1 VRIVS
6 AAFPLGPF
14 AEPFGLTASTAEVR
28 DGALVSDW
36 RERVHPEDVD
46 TYDALAARW
55 CAGEVA
61 EDTYRLAGEDGA
73 VSWVRHRGHPRM
85 KAKAPVVDM
94 LAMDVTDL
102 HVAREQAGGAIKEP
116 AARALAL
123 AGVLHERFPQI
134 HADQVS
140 SLAAATAGEL
150 GLPRSATERVRLAGL
165 LHDVGKI
172 AIPESILS
180 KPGPLDAAERALID
194 RHPELGAELVRYV
207 PGLEGAVAG
216 IRHHHERYDG
226 AGYPDGLAGTEIPI
240 DARIVA
246 AVDTY
251 SAITT
256 DRPYQRA
263 TSHTMALAELRS
275 CSGNQLD
282 PVVVEALCRVV
293 VREADFAAERLAS

>member
-1 VRIVS
+1 VGTES
-6 AAFPLGPF
+6 FLEPF
-14 AEPFGLTASTAEVR
+14 AEAFGLASSTLEVR
-28 DGALVSDW
+28 DGALVADEW
-36 RERVHPEDVD
+36 RAAVHPDD
-46 TYDALAARW
+46 LARYDALAARW
-55 CAGEVA
+55 CAGEEA
-61 EDTYRLAGEDGA
+61 EETYRISGGDDA
-73 VSWVRHRGHPRM
+73 VRCVRHRGRRRQEGDTLF
-85 KAKAPVVDM
+85 VDT
-94 LAMDVTDL
+94 LALDVTEL
-102 HVAREQAGGAIKEP
+102 EAAREGIAANRQDA

-140 SLAAATAGEL
+140 TLAAATAEEL
-150 GLPRSATERVRLAGL
+150 GLSRDAVERIRLAGL

-194 RHPELGAELVRYV
+194 RHPELGAQLVRYV
-207 PGLEGAVAG
+207 PGLEGAVPG

-226 AGYPDGLAGTEIPI
+226 GGYPAGLAGADIPI

-275 CSGNQLD
+275 CAANQLD

-293 VREADFAAERLAS
+293 VREAESVAERLAS

>member
-1 VRIVS
+1 VGTES
-6 AAFPLGPF
+6 FLAPF
-14 AEPFGLTASTAEVR
+14 AEAFGLTPSTFPVR
-28 DGALVSDW
+28 DGALVADDW
-36 RERVHPEDVD
+36 RATVHPD
-46 TYDALAARW
+46 DAGPFDDLAARW
-55 CAGEVA
+55 CAGEEA
-61 EDTYRLAGEDGA
+61 EHTYRTVGGDGA
-73 VSWVRHRGHPRM
+73 VRWVRHRGRPRQEGEDLF
-85 KAKAPVVDM
+85 VDT
-94 LAMDVTDL
+94 LALDVTDL
-102 HVAREQAGGAIKEP
+102 EAAREGVAIRRQDAA

-140 SLAAATAGEL
+140 TLAASTAEEL
-150 GLPRSATERVRLAGL
+150 GLPRDAVERIRLAGL

-207 PGLEGAVAG
+207 PGLEGAVPG
-216 IRHHHERYDG
+216 IQHHHERYDG
-226 AGYPDGLAGTEIPI
+226 GGYPAGLAGADIPI

-275 CSGNQLD
+275 CAANQLD

-293 VREADFAAERLAS
+293 VRQAESAAERLAS

>member
-1 VRIVS
+1 VGTES
-6 AAFPLGPF
+6 FLEPF
-14 AEPFGLTASTAEVR
+14 AEAFGLAPSTLPVR
-28 DGALVSDW
+28 DGALVGDDW
-36 RERVHPEDVD
+36 RAGVHPDD
-46 TYDALAARW
+46 LGRYDELAARW
-55 CAGEVA
+55 CAGEEA
-61 EDTYRLAGEDGA
+61 EATYRLAGDDDMR
-73 VSWVRHRGHPRM
+73 WVRHRGRPRRDGEELI
-85 KAKAPVVDM
+85 VDM
-94 LAMDVTDL
+94 LALDVTEL
-102 HVAREQAGGAIKEP
+102 TTAREGMAAERKDA

-140 SLAAATAGEL
+140 TLAAATADEL
-150 GLPRSATERVRLAGL
+150 GLPRDAVERIRLAGL

-194 RHPELGAELVRYV
+194 RHPELGAQLVQYV
-207 PGLEGAVAG
+207 PGLEGAVPG

-226 AGYPDGLAGTEIPI
+226 HGYPAGLAGADIPI

-275 CSGNQLD
+275 CAANQLD

-293 VREADFAAERLAS
+293 VREAESAAERLAS